1 MSIRTSRYASEY
13 SLADFITNRIKDVE
27 ALDRDKIIEDILNQN
42 HALQDLVYEDGMR
55 YFVKYKKFKEIYP
68 PMDAYPYINEYP
80 VHPLDNSLNHLVDQ
94 MDAKY
99 VAFLYDMD
107 KLKNFISY
115 VERYALSVEYLA
127 KFIPSYF
134 IELYPSKLIESKY
147 TNPEELTKTIE
158 TKFKEEIPLLKRY
171 FLMVRLH
178 NME

>member
-13 SLADFITNRIKDVE
+13 SLADFITNRIKVVE
-27 ALDRDKIIEDILNQN
+27 ASDRIKIIEDILNQN
-42 HALQDLVYEDGMR
+42 HALQDLVYETGMR
-55 YFVKYKKFKEIYP
+55 YFVRYKKFKEIYP
-68 PMDAYPYINEYP
+68 PMVTYPYMNEYP
-80 VHPLDNSLNHLVDQ
+80 VYQLDDSLRHLVDQ

-99 VAFLYDMD
+99 LAFQYDMD

-115 VERYALSVEYLA
+115 VERYAISFEYLS
-127 KFIPSYF
+127 KYIPIYF
-134 IELYPSKLIESKY
+134 LEMYPGRLIETKND
-147 TNPEELTKTIE
+147 NPEELSKTIE